1 MNTTISSKY
10 RMVWDTLHELHDYSG
25 VLVSLVVDHYLRIPA
40 LSYVDEGGLPTI
52 RINLALVPLCESVIA
67 HVMAHE
73 YGHHVM
79 KHVHTEL
86 YKLTPEELD
95 SREDEADTYA
105 AKFVHDRKYALAPIE
120 LFISQLAPVK
130 KIAERRLNL
139 LAEFSK

>member
-1 MNTTISSKY
+1 
-10 RMVWDTLHELHDYSG
+10 
-25 VLVSLVVDHYLRIPA
+25 
-40 LSYVDEGGLPTI
+40 
-52 RINLALVPLCESVIA
+52 
-67 HVMAHE
+67 MAHE

-79 KHVHTEL
+79 MHVHTEL
-86 YKLTPEELD
+86 YKLTSEELD